1 MSFFHFVIHSFVDV
15 FFFFYREISLK
26 ILAHNNLI
34 GRIIG
39 KGGSTIKR
47 VMLETETKI
56 TVSRYNHFSNY
67 SYKGILITQFLLLA
81 NCSLNDVSS
90 FNMERVITIKG
101 TIENMSRAE
110 GMISAKLRQ
119 SYESDLQAMAVRI
132 LNDLTLKIIILI
144 RRRVTELV
152 VVLFIYFFSLKV

>member
-1 MSFFHFVIHSFVDV
+1 MVKEVAQSS
-15 FFFFYREISLK
+15 ELCLK
-26 ILAHNNLI
+26 QKPKSPYL
-34 GRIIG
+34 GTIIG
-39 KGGSTIKR
+39 QFPNSWIFH
-47 VMLETETKI
+47 EFI
-56 TVSRYNHFSNY
+56 QFISNP
-67 SYKGILITQFLLLA
+67 T

-132 LNDLTLKIIILI
+132 IDD
-144 RRRVTELV
+144 E
-152 VVLFIYFFSLKV
+152 F